1 MIAQDTQSGPERA
14 ARTFTETARRAQIV
28 RAAIETIA
36 EVGYARASYAQIA
49 KRAGLSSTG
58 LISYH
63 FASKGELIEQ
73 VVSEVVTEISRFMAN
88 RVGARADA
96 AGRLRAYIEGNIE
109 FIASH
114 RSQMKALLYIFLSGG
129 LHYDGTTD
137 HTVTSYIEEIL
148 RQGQDGGEF
157 RDFDCRVMAMAIQR
171 AIDGLPLLLESN
183 PDLDLGAYA
192 NELVTLFHLGTRG
205 SA

>member
-1 MIAQDTQSGPERA
+1 MDAHDTLTGRPRA
-14 ARTFTETARRAQIV
+14 ARTFTETARRAQSV
-28 RAAIETIA
+28 SAAIETIA
-36 EVGYARASYAQIA
+36 ERGYARASYAQIA

-58 LISYH
+58 LISYY
-63 FASKGELIEQ
+63 FASRDELIEQ
-73 VVSEVVTEISRFMAN
+73 VVTQVVTEISRFMAD
-88 RVGARADA
+88 RVRTRSDA

-129 LHYDGTTD
+129 LHYDATTD
-137 HTVTSYIEEIL
+137 HTVTSHVEEIL
-148 RQGQDGGEF
+148 RQGQDDGEL
-157 RDFDCRVMAMAIQR
+157 RDFDRRVMAMAIQR
-171 AIDGLPLLLESN
+171 AIDGLPLLLEST

-192 NELVTLFHLGTRG
+192 NELVTLFDLGTRG

>member
-1 MIAQDTQSGPERA
+1 MTAQDTLSERKRS

-28 RAAIETIA
+28 QAAIETIA
-36 EVGYARASYAQIA
+36 DLGYARTSYAQIA

-63 FASKGELIEQ
+63 FAGKDELIEQ
-73 VVSEVVTEISRFMAN
+73 VVTQVVGEISRFMAD
-88 RVGARADA
+88 RVGARSNA

-109 FIASH
+109 FIGSH

-137 HTVTSYIEEIL
+137 HTVTSHVEEIL

-157 RDFDCRVMAMAIQR
+157 RDFDRRVMATAIQR
-171 AIDGLPLLLESN
+171 AIDGLPLLLEST

-192 NELVTLFHLGTRG
+192 NELVTLFDLGTRG
-205 SA
+205 GT